1 MNRLANIV
9 PCDSGILEIVPTS
22 KGRLIMRR
30 DGNTSDVVRS
40 AFLDSPYKILLPYE
54 VGFYAAFIVGLNV
67 VTNADGDFIGAS
79 GLWTSKLDADDALI
93 ECSVVLLFP
102 YRRSNAY

>member
-22 KGRLIMRR
+22 TGRGVMRH
-30 DGNTSDVVRS
+30 GLTHEVVRS
-40 AFLDSPYKILLPYE
+40 AFLDSSYKILFPYE

>member
-22 KGRLIMRR
+22 TGCGVMRH
-30 DGNTSDVVRS
+30 GLTHEVVRS
-40 AFLDSPYKILLPYE
+40 AFLDSPYKILFPYE

-79 GLWTSKLDADDALI
+79 GLWTSELDADDALI
-93 ECSVVLLFP
+93 ECGIVLLFP
-102 YRRSNAY
+102 YTKPNE